1 VKKQAFTHLK
11 MPMVHLCHELR
22 LHGIHRVLFVGD
34 AIMRRLFLAS
44 ILRFI
49 PPDMRSRSGN
59 VLQPTPRWAPS
70 SARILPSECPCGA
83 HETFTCPAYFPDPI
97 LMYQPPPHCASFFVR
112 DTSTQLGESRKGM
125 VCSGNVAFEFVYL
138 DGGSAEM
145 PTAIE
150 ANRSA
155 SLVLIGLSAH
165 GRWARSAPAVSEL
178 LRLLGTPRAEV
189 EVQGS
194 EHHAGGFGSPWLFF
208 VDLDSLE
215 GRRVRPPRRGPHM
228 PPKGLTRR
236 LSEKRRVERSKPST
250 AHVRS
255 RNGHASALGGSVLAL
270 GAAGGRPFEP
280 DHSTAA
286 LERLRA
292 GSLHNSSRRGD
303 GGAPHGARP
312 AGGAG
317 GSAVLS
323 GVTVDVRADA
333 LDTALGR
340 ALREA
345 RYARPAWVLHARY
358 GLGISLR
365 RNTTLEA
372 NRQAAAWMLDSVHAS
387 LSEHEASAALSAA
400 EATWRST
407 EGAVGAAGGRRQGG
421 RRGGGGVGGVG
432 SSCGSEDGSSG
443 SSSSSGSAGAVP
455 GAYFMT
461 LIGPRPA
468 DVADVISMIQSLE
481 RFGDCGASP
490 LVALHEPWSG
500 YPTGTRERVLDAA
513 RGRREVRFGF
523 VNFSHAPPGGLVP
536 KFDPKYV
543 HARKGWGYLHMC
555 RFMFAGLLSHP
566 AFQGARY
573 LLRMDSDSS
582 FELPVPNL
590 FRLLEHMP
598 EVDYVTSGPNC
609 DCGSIVAGLRPMLR
623 THAAQQGQQQV
634 PAVQLLTSEGDYSPQ
649 WNGEEHKM
657 EECFLGYYNNFE
669 LLRLGSFRKSAAYQ
683 KWIGAVDAAGGIYR
697 SRWGDALLRRAG
709 CALMGCRVLYWDDVA
724 PRSRYCH
731 GAIGRRERLCYGM
744 PPGGASPEASAMR
757 ERMEDGRPMPGVVQ
771 WEANGI
777 LMRHAFG

>member
-1 VKKQAFTHLK
+1 MKKQAFTHLK

-83 HETFTCPAYFPDPI
+83 HETFTCPAYFPDPM

-138 DGGSAEM
+138 DGGNAEM

-255 RNGHASALGGSVLAL
+255 RNGHASALGGAVLAL

-303 GGAPHGARP
+303 GGAQHGARP

-323 GVTVDVRADA
+323 GVTADVRADA
-333 LDTALGR
+333 LDAALGR

-432 SSCGSEDGSSG
+432 VE
-443 SSSSSGSAGAVP
+443 
-455 GAYFMT
+455 
-461 LIGPRPA
+461 
-468 DVADVISMIQSLE
+468 
-481 RFGDCGASP
+481 
-490 LVALHEPWSG
+490 
-500 YPTGTRERVLDAA
+500 
-513 RGRREVRFGF
+513 
-523 VNFSHAPPGGLVP
+523 
-536 KFDPKYV
+536 
-543 HARKGWGYLHMC
+543 
-555 RFMFAGLLSHP
+555 
-566 AFQGARY
+566 
-573 LLRMDSDSS
+573 
-582 FELPVPNL
+582 
-590 FRLLEHMP
+590 
-598 EVDYVTSGPNC
+598 NC
-609 DCGSIVAGLRPMLR
+609 NI
-623 THAAQQGQQQV
+623 
-634 PAVQLLTSEGDYSPQ
+634 
-649 WNGEEHKM
+649 
-657 EECFLGYYNNFE
+657 
-669 LLRLGSFRKSAAYQ
+669 
-683 KWIGAVDAAGGIYR
+683 I
-697 SRWGDALLRRAG
+697 
-709 CALMGCRVLYWDDVA
+709 
-724 PRSRYCH
+724 
-731 GAIGRRERLCYGM
+731 
-744 PPGGASPEASAMR
+744 
-757 ERMEDGRPMPGVVQ
+757 
-771 WEANGI
+771 
-777 LMRHAFG
+777 